1 MIFELV
7 DLRTG
12 DLAGEFDDRDEA
24 LQAIAEAVRTRG
36 ADAVAPLALRWLDPD
51 RGHGQEI
58 ARGNALLR
66 LALRAPDGQ

>member
-1 MIFELV
+1 MIFELI

-24 LQAIAEAVRTRG
+24 LR
-36 ADAVAPLALRWLDPD
+36 AVAATVSARGVDAATPLALRWLDPD

-58 ARGNALLR
+58 ARGNELVR
-66 LALRAPDGQ
+66 LALRAPDGP